1 MIPFKGS
8 LDPVI
13 DHSIVLSSDTPHVC
27 QRSLSKSLPDIL
39 TPAHL
44 YSNPVVDCEYDVHK
58 QEAPVESK
66 KYLLLHQLSFN
77 DDNALTPRTP
87 FAASG
92 ITPGQLHS
100 LGHPGHF
107 ASSNGVA
114 SNAIPIGQA
123 NATSATTASGFNAM
137 GFEIPSFHALGNF
150 LPHPSGFFGHVYPN
164 SKDAQ
169 MNPDWLH
176 LDGRGTAASSSSGL
190 NSRANQLFHGILG
203 CLKPVW
209 AMIGKGK
216 DMNPKSD
223 DWEISLDQISE
234 WKWLG
239 SGAQGDVY
247 LGRIGN
253 EYFAIKKVKDKT
265 EADIKHLRKL
275 NHPNI
280 VTFKGVCIQSQFNF
294 IVMEFCPFG
303 QLFDV
308 LKNGRQIPPPL
319 VIEWTKQIASGMQYL
334 HSHKI
339 IHRDLKSP
347 NVLLTYKD
355 TLKISDFGTSRM
367 WTERSTKMS
376 FAGTVS
382 WMAPEVI
389 RNEPCSEKVDIW
401 SFGVVLWEL
410 LTCEIPYKGVDSS
423 AIIWGVGNNSLQ
435 LPIPSTIP
443 DGFKLLLKQCWSSK
457 PRNRPSFTQV
467 LMHIDIA
474 ASELL
479 SISHDIYFVIQASW
493 KYEINN
499 CVGRMKKGQS
509 NNILSNSSPSSSN
522 NNNNSVDSLPDDTEL
537 MKKKELKEAQHLRE
551 HYERMLDKVNNL
563 YMEVNACLLQL
574 EKRERQIRVREERL
588 GIQSPTSGNNSSS
601 NNKLSSHTSN
611 TQSLNSPIGI
621 RVVCNNL
628 NQVSS
633 HENGNRLQPR
643 GMRVVSSRNGKSCK
657 TLAVPISSSVTG
669 ENGANNETNT
679 AGGGAAA
686 VVVPPSNLPS
696 SLVCSSDGKSNSSV
710 LMTVSPNVDDNDGD
724 GDGDCE
730 SDTGD
735 ESEGEGGEDAPI
747 DLMKLSSINRN
758 DGHKECNLSTRFTID
773 TRNQFTSSISGSS
786 NLSTCGNI
794 SHSDVM
800 ASLES
805 IKCYLSSV
813 QTPNSNEPFDLIDRL
828 DTLIKS
834 AGQQETNVTGESNN
848 YPLKQKQQMQPTAQT
863 VNDESFH
870 SPSSQ

>member
-8 LDPVI
+8 LDPVT
-13 DHSIVLSSDTPHVC
+13 DHSILYSTETSNTC

-44 YSNPVVDCEYDVHK
+44 YTNPVVDCEYEVK
-58 QEAPVESK
+58 QQQQQQPSEAK

-87 FAASG
+87 FAAPG
-92 ITPGQLHS
+92 IPQSQLEPFGGPADAGPGAN
-100 LGHPGHF
+100 
-107 ASSNGVA
+107 ASSM
-114 SNAIPIGQA
+114 GQP
-123 NATSATTASGFNAM
+123 NATSATTATGFNAM

-150 LPHPSGFFGHVYPN
+150 LPHPGGFFGHTYQT
-164 SKDAQ
+164 KDPQ
-169 MNPDWLH
+169 MNADWFG
-176 LDGRGTAASSSSGL
+176 LDGRATAASSSSGL

-209 AMIGKGK
+209 SIIGKGK
-216 DMNPKSD
+216 DANPRSD
-223 DWEISLDQISE
+223 DWEIPFNHIRDLQ
-234 WKWLG
+234 WLG
-239 SGAQGDVY
+239 SGAQGAVF

-253 EYFAIKKVKDKT
+253 EYFAIKKVKDKSET
-265 EADIKHLRKL
+265 EIKHLRKL

-280 VTFKGVCIQSQFNF
+280 VAFKGVCIQPPCYC
-294 IVMEFCPFG
+294 IVMEYCPYG

-319 VIEWTKQIASGMQYL
+319 VIDWTKQIASGMQYL

-347 NVLLTYKD
+347 NVLLTHKD
-355 TLKISDFGTSRM
+355 TLKISDFGTSRL

-435 LPIPSTIP
+435 LPIPTTIP
-443 DGFKLLLKQCWSSK
+443 DGFKLLLKQCWSPK
-457 PRNRPSFTQV
+457 PRNRPSFSQV
-467 LMHIDIA
+467 LMHVDIA

-479 SISHDIYFVIQASW
+479 RISHDIYFVIQASW

-509 NNILSNSSPSSSN
+509 NIVKSNSPPSSSN
-522 NNNNSVDSLPDDTEL
+522 NNNNSVDSLPDEIEV

-574 EKRERQIRVREERL
+574 EKRERQIRSREERL
-588 GIQSPTSGNNSSS
+588 GIQAPSNTANKVTNNSASP
-601 NNKLSSHTSN
+601 HT
-611 TQSLNSPIGI
+611 PIGI

-633 HENGNRLQPR
+633 SNENCSQLQPR
-643 GMRVVSSRNGKSCK
+643 GMRVVSNRNGKSCK
-657 TLAVPISSSVTG
+657 TLAVAVSPVTS
-669 ENGANNETNT
+669 ETVANGCDPATL
-679 AGGGAAA
+679 
-686 VVVPPSNLPS
+686 PPSNLPS
-696 SLVCSSDGKSNSSV
+696 ALNAPSEIKLPSV
-710 LMTVSPNVDDNDGD
+710 MMNASPNTDDDYD
-724 GDGDCE
+724 HGDGDCE
-730 SDTGD
+730 TDSGD
-735 ESEGEGGEDAPI
+735 ESDGECEEEPI
-747 DLMKLSSINRN
+747 DSSKASP
-758 DGHKECNLSTRFTID
+758 DSHLEHKEPNVTCVSN
-773 TRNQFTSSISGSS
+773 NKFTSSISGSS
-786 NLSTCGNI
+786 NLSASGNV
-794 SHSDVM
+794 SHSDAM
-800 ASLES
+800 ASLEA
-805 IKCYLSSV
+805 IKCYLSTV
-813 QTPNSNEPFDLIDRL
+813 QTPNSNEPFDLIERL
-828 DTLIKS
+828 NLLIQS
-834 AGQQETNVTGESNN
+834 AAPQKPNCHGENVIGDS
-848 YPLKQKQQMQPTAQT
+848 LKQQ
-863 VNDESFH
+863 
-870 SPSSQ
+870 